1 MQSNH
6 KATEINDLG
15 EFGLITELSNFARKK
30 NKTTILGIGDDAAIV
45 EHKGYQ
51 TIVTTDLLLEGI
63 HFDLVYTPLKH
74 LGYKSIVVNL
84 SDVYAMMGTPK
95 QVTVSLGISNRFSLE
110 AIKELYKGIETAC
123 EFYEIDLIG
132 GDTSASLTGLCI
144 SVTALGIVEANKA
157 VKRHTAKVDD
167 LICVSGDLG
176 AAYLGLQILE
186 REKQIYLENK
196 NIQPELDKNKYLVE
210 RILKP
215 EARRDVVR
223 QLQEKNI
230 TPTAMIDISD
240 GLSSELMHICTQSQV
255 GCKVY
260 DENIPIHAEAIQT
273 ALQFNID
280 PSTTALNGGED
291 YELLF
296 TINKN
301 DLEAI
306 ETMFDVKVIGNIV
319 DKEEGMQLI
328 SKSGN
333 SYELTAQGW
342 QSFRANS

>member
-1 MQSNH
+1 MQSNS

-15 EFGLITELSNFARKK
+15 EFGLITELTNFARNK
-30 NKTTILGIGDDAAIV
+30 NKSTVLGIGDDAAIV
-45 EHKGYQ
+45 QHQGYE

-74 LGYKSIVVNL
+74 LGYKAIVVNL
-84 SDVYAMMGTPK
+84 SDVYAMMGTPT

-110 AIKELYKGIETAC
+110 AIKELYKGIEKAC
-123 EFYEIDLIG
+123 DFYEVDLIG

-144 SVTALGIVEANKA
+144 SVTALGIVEENKA
-157 VKRHTAKVDD
+157 VKRHTAKAGD

-196 NIQPELDKNKYLVE
+196 DIQPELDKNKYLVE

-223 QLQEKNI
+223 QLKEKNI

-260 DENIPIHAEAIQT
+260 DENIPINAEAIQT

-280 PSTTALNGGED
+280 PTTTALNGGED

-296 TINKN
+296 TVNKD
-301 DLEAI
+301 DLESI

-319 DKEEGMQLI
+319 NKKDGMQLI

-333 SYELTAQGW
+333 PYELTAQGW
-342 QSFRANS
+342 QSFRKA

>member
-1 MQSNH
+1 
-6 KATEINDLG
+6 
-15 EFGLITELSNFARKK
+15 
-30 NKTTILGIGDDAAIV
+30 
-45 EHKGYQ
+45 
-51 TIVTTDLLLEGI
+51 
-63 HFDLVYTPLKH
+63 
-74 LGYKSIVVNL
+74 
-84 SDVYAMMGTPK
+84 
-95 QVTVSLGISNRFSLE
+95 
-110 AIKELYKGIETAC
+110 
-123 EFYEIDLIG
+123 
-132 GDTSASLTGLCI
+132 
-144 SVTALGIVEANKA
+144 
-157 VKRHTAKVDD
+157 
-167 LICVSGDLG
+167 LG

-215 EARRDVVR
+215 EARRDIVR
-223 QLQEKNI
+223 QLKELNI

-255 GCKVY
+255 GCNVY
-260 DENIPIHAEAIQT
+260 DENIPIHAETIQT

-301 DLEAI
+301 ELDAI

-319 DKEEGMQLI
+319 DQKEGMQLI

-333 SYELTAQGW
+333 PYELTAQGW
-342 QSFRANS
+342 QSFRKQ